1 MRVTMVHLFS
11 YGAWGRVGDMK
22 VSRRLVSHQ
31 QCALHPHSTHTSIST
46 TSCMNYLLEE
56 FAGGSQASSAT
67 PQGLT
72 LWFRAADRHDGT
84 WMSSDQSKGEC
95 RNSGHPRLS
104 ESLALFS
111 VSRPGTTCLDP
122 KALLPLFQLFCS
134 GGDPLPHG
142 TGRITTWRR

>member
-1 MRVTMVHLFS
+1 MVHLFS

-72 LWFRAADRHDGT
+72 PSGFVPPIATTELGCRVTSQRESVAIPGIRGFRRAWPCSVCLGQARHVST
-84 WMSSDQSKGEC
+84 QKHCSPSSS
-95 RNSGHPRLS
+95 
-104 ESLALFS
+104 FF
-111 VSRPGTTCLDP
+111 VPGGIHC
-122 KALLPLFQLFCS
+122 
-134 GGDPLPHG
+134 H
-142 TGRITTWRR
+142 TGQAG